1 MANTRG
7 EISQQFV
14 PSLPTQPK
22 VESTTTPETTGTAEE
37 RAKQLFQLLL
47 DKVEL
52 QIDIQRRATNL
63 AQNVQFTDEEIQAEI
78 ERWQKAKLEMITKE
92 AKDRIMKLQ
101 PDMMPGTD
109 AVNAKI
115 AEMTAQAAPEP
126 TADDMRA
133 AAMVR
138 LRQKKITEL
147 KTFAYDPL
155 QSASDSDQS
164 TTPAAALPAEAI
176 SHKLSMAQLT
186 SQLTLTPVPEA
197 TAAPDAHN
205 DPILVENRRQLA
217 EIDQQVKTLMADQ
230 PVMDQ
235 YRQMSA
241 QKLAVLRQAREAA
254 YGQKVLQDVAIVQEQ
269 LTRQAYLE
277 KRTFSPGEE
286 AVIKR
291 NQTVAAAIT
300 ERVADLSS
308 NPEVFIMMRWRQLKE
323 YQVGLK
329 REHFAETPSRQ
340 ALMDQVRWVWG
351 IGQRVLAT
359 GPTGSG
365 KTELLLHAATA
376 LIGKRPEHASGY
388 SQFTAYDAYGRDAGR
403 GFEPGPLLRAI
414 INRTPFILDEI
425 NVIPNDILMR
435 MKLDLNAK
443 AGDEVTVQE
452 EGGTKYPV
460 QEGLIIG
467 ATANIKSEKHPER
480 IKLDPALVRMF
491 TPLPVEYLPQEELH
505 DIMMASLM
513 DERGGI
519 QFSSH
524 DDLDALANLCQATAW
539 IQRAYEGYEVDLGN
553 GQMLW
558 DRDGESTR
566 KIATLREAVLDPGAA
581 LQMIAGWDTARLRDQ
596 TLREHI
602 NEAII
607 TFVKNENYPPE
618 DRYHLVRI
626 FALNGFLQGV
636 KAEDLGLTGVDQKTL
651 DSWNGFQGQRFAR
664 KNLYLSPEQVAA
676 NDPFNVLRLPDGAAV
691 DDLLGEDEM
700 EQFAAEAG
708 KSSAAVFAPGKRI
721 NQPNKLSAP
730 AAGALQIIEQQ
741 YPETTY
747 GNLDSKAR
755 FGAIPKKLMQA
766 LLLHPELLATVVAKM
781 NNLIITQP
789 IEERKGSAI
798 PTEMSNMI
806 QALRELIDKV
816 TQAQNRPLLLQ
827 LGNMLLELN
836 HGWSEYEK
844 MTKPNWST
852 TYSLDGF
859 KVKFDLVIN
868 ELSDYVQKK
877 NGEIPA

>member
-1 MANTRG
+1 
-7 EISQQFV
+7 
-14 PSLPTQPK
+14 
-22 VESTTTPETTGTAEE
+22 
-37 RAKQLFQLLL
+37 
-47 DKVEL
+47 
-52 QIDIQRRATNL
+52 
-63 AQNVQFTDEEIQAEI
+63 
-78 ERWQKAKLEMITKE
+78 
-92 AKDRIMKLQ
+92 
-101 PDMMPGTD
+101 MPGTE

-126 TADDMRA
+126 TADEMRA
-133 AAMVR
+133 AAIVR

-155 QSASDSDQS
+155 QSTGDSDQS
-164 TTPAAALPAEAI
+164 TTPAVALPVEAI

-197 TAAPDAHN
+197 TATPDAHN

-217 EIDQQVKTLMADQ
+217 EIDQKVKTLMADQ

-277 KRTFSPGEE
+277 KRTFAPGEE

-291 NQTVAAAIT
+291 NQTVAAAIS

-329 REHFAETPSRQ
+329 REHFAETPSRK

-365 KTELLLHAATA
+365 KTELLLHAAMA

-443 AGDEVTVQE
+443 PGDEITVQE

-539 IQRAYEGYEVDLGN
+539 IQRAYEGYEVDLGGGN
-553 GQMLW
+553 ILLERGQ
-558 DRDGESTR
+558 ESTK

-581 LQMIAGWDTARLRDQ
+581 LQMIAGWDTARLSDQ

-626 FALNGFLQGV
+626 FALNGFLRGV
-636 KAEDLGLTGVDQKTL
+636 PAEDLGLTGVDQKTL
-651 DSWNGFQGQRFAR
+651 DSWNGFQGQRI
-664 KNLYLSPEQVAA
+664 KPGSLYLSPEKVAA
-676 NDPFNVLRLPDGAAV
+676 RDPFNVLRRPDGTAV

-700 EQFAAEAG
+700 EQFTTETAEPTATRFVPAGRESRPAMVSGPVPDKLKATEQWYPIHTYATLDAKTRFDVIPQNLALAITLDPTILDAVVERVVRLVLTQPSQEKEGKISPPEIINIMELIYGLIEKAAQTKNAT
-708 KSSAAVFAPGKRI
+708 
-721 NQPNKLSAP
+721 
-730 AAGALQIIEQQ
+730 ALQQ
-741 YPETTY
+741 
-747 GNLDSKAR
+747 LDS
-755 FGAIPKKLMQA
+755 AI
-766 LLLHPELLATVVAKM
+766 
-781 NNLIITQP
+781 N
-789 IEERKGSAI
+789 S
-798 PTEMSNMI
+798 
-806 QALRELIDKV
+806 
-816 TQAQNRPLLLQ
+816 
-827 LGNMLLELN
+827 LGQ
-836 HGWSEYEK
+836 GWV
-844 MTKPNWST
+844 
-852 TYSLDGF
+852 TYS
-859 KVKFDLVIN
+859 KVRKPRWSSSYN
-868 ELSDYVQKK
+868 SDAYLEASI
-877 NGEIPA
+877 GEMKEFVAAAARRISK